1 MLVLEGV
8 SKRYGETIALDGID
22 VAMSVGHVHTVLG
35 ENGSG
40 KSTLVKLL
48 SGVVRPD
55 RGTLRLDNRLVT
67 LAHPAEARAHGIA
80 TVFQEVLLAP
90 ARTVLENIFLGHD
103 RIMTRVLPRRRRRE
117 VAERVMSR
125 FARSMP
131 DLDARGGAI
140 PLAQQ
145 QLVVLARA
153 LVRDPRILILDEV
166 TAALDVA
173 DRDVLFEAL
182 RDFVA
187 DGRLVLFISHRLDE
201 VRRLSDR
208 VTVLR
213 SGRAVETLDREE
225 VTSDRLLRLMI
236 PDARLRVHDAHA

>member
-1 MLVLEGV
+1 M
-8 SKRYGETIALDGID
+8 
-22 VAMSVGHVHTVLG
+22 VG
-35 ENGSG
+35 
-40 KSTLVKLL
+40 
-48 SGVVRPD
+48 PD
-55 RGTLRLDNRLVT
+55 RGHIRLDGRPVALPD
-67 LAHPAEARAHGIA
+67 PAAARRHGIA

-90 ARTVLENIFLGHD
+90 ARTVLDNIFLGYD
-103 RIMTRVLPRRRRRE
+103 GLWARRLPLRRRRE
-117 VAERVMSR
+117 VAETVLAR

-131 DLDARGGAI
+131 DLSARGGEV

-153 LVRDPRILILDEV
+153 LVREPRILILDEV

-182 RDFVA
+182 RGFVA
-187 DGRLVLFISHRLDE
+187 HGRLVVFISHRLDE

-213 SGRAVETLDREE
+213 SGRAVETLDRGQI
-225 VTSDRLLRLMI
+225 TSLRLLQLMI
-236 PDARLRVHDAHA
+236 PDARLRVHAAHA

>member
-1 MLVLEGV
+1 MIGLEGV
-8 SKRYGETIALDGID
+8 AKRYGETVALHGID
-22 VAMSVGHVHTVLG
+22 VTMSAGHVHTILG

-48 SGVVRPD
+48 SGIVRPD
-55 RGTLRLDNRLVT
+55 RGSIRVDGQPVDLSEPAV
-67 LAHPAEARAHGIA
+67 AHRHGIA

-90 ARTVLENIFLGHD
+90 SRTVLDNIFLGYD
-103 RIMTRVLPRRRRRE
+103 GPWTYRLPLHRRRE
-117 VAERVMSR
+117 VAEAVLAR
-125 FARSMP
+125 FARNMP
-131 DLDARGGAI
+131 DLTARGGEV

-173 DRDVLFEAL
+173 DRDVLFDAL
-182 RDFVA
+182 RGFVA
-187 DGRLVLFISHRLDE
+187 EGRLVVFISHRLDE

-213 SGRAVETLDREE
+213 SGRAVETLEGPE
-225 VTSDRLLRLMI
+225 VTSERLLQLMI
-236 PDARLRVHDAHA
+236 PDAHLRVHATDA